1 MRAPHVKGAH
11 MESRNDQ
18 LITIHRAAKP
28 TSGLMDYA
36 EAAAYLGT
44 SERHVRGLWQERRL
58 TAVKVGRR
66 VRFAKADLDAFI
78 DRNRRTNVR

>member
-1 MRAPHVKGAH
+1 MCAPYVKGAH
-11 MESRNDQ
+11 MQSHNDQ
-18 LITIHRAAKP
+18 LVTIHRGSKP
-28 TSGLMDYA
+28 TSGLLNYA

-78 DRNRRTNVR
+78 DRNRRPNVR

>member
-1 MRAPHVKGAH
+1 
-11 MESRNDQ
+11 MESCNDQ
-18 LITIHRAAKP
+18 LITIHRGSNP
-28 TSGLMDYA
+28 TSGLMNYE

-66 VRFAKADLDAFI
+66 VRFAKSDLDAFI
-78 DRNRRTNVR
+78 DRNRRPNVR

>member
-1 MRAPHVKGAH
+1 

-18 LITIHRAAKP
+18 LITIHRGSKP
-28 TSGLMDYA
+28 TSGLMNY
-36 EAAAYLGT
+36 EEVAAYLGT

-78 DRNRRTNVR
+78 DRNRRPNVR

>member
-1 MRAPHVKGAH
+1 
-11 MESRNDQ
+11 MESCYDQ
-18 LITIHRAAKP
+18 LIAVHRGSTP
-28 TSGLMDYA
+28 TSGLMNYT

-66 VRFAKADLDAFI
+66 VRFAQHDLDAFI
-78 DRNRRTNVR
+78 DRNRRPNVR